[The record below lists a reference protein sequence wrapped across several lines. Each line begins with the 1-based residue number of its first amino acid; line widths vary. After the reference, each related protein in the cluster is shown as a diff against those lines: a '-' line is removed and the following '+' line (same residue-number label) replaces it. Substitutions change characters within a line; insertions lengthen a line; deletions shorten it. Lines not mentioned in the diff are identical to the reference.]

1 MTRPATDSGPT
12 PTVEPEAA
20 RPGTDMTADTREF
33 PLPRLDEQTSVMRP
47 VSQPQGGGTEFQVA
61 WRGYDRGQVDTY
73 RSRLEAELA
82 SSREAHERLV
92 RAHAQATE
100 RLRAAQADIVRLRA
114 QLTDSPSALSE
125 RLREILHLAAE
136 DAGQTRADALTE
148 ADRIRADAQTDADEI
163 RASATNDAQ
172 VVMRHARKNA
182 EQMLGEAT
190 AERDRVK
197 VDVEQQHEA
206 ARQEREQARAEADQA
221 RERADTEAATRREM
235 ADRQA
240 RERRE
245 KADAQATA
253 RLAEL
258 NAQRAGLTQR
268 RDEALGSL
276 ARLHEAVAKTL
287 DASATPDKPEATNQ

>member
-12 PTVEPEAA
+12 PTGEPDAA
-20 RPGTDMTADTREF
+20 HPGADTTADTREF
-33 PLPRLDEQTSVMRP
+33 PLPRLDDHTAVMRP
-47 VSQPQGGGTEFQVA
+47 VSRPPGGGPEFQVA

-73 RSRLEAELA
+73 RGRLETELTSA
-82 SSREAHERLV
+82 RDAHERLV

-136 DAGQTRADALTE
+136 DAAQTRSEAQAE
-148 ADRIRADAQTDADEI
+148 ADRIRSESQTDADQI

-172 VVMRHARKNA
+172 VVVRQARKTA
-182 EQMLGEAT
+182 ERILSEAS

-197 VDVEQQHEA
+197 VDVEQQHAA
-206 ARQEREQARAEADQA
+206 ARKEREQARAEADQA
-221 RERADTEAATRREM
+221 RERADAEAATRRET

-245 KADAQATA
+245 KANAEAAA
-253 RLAEL
+253 RLADL
-258 NAQRAGLTQR
+258 NRQLAALTQKR
-268 RDEALGSL
+268 EEALAIL
-276 ARLHEAVAKTL
+276 AKLHEAVAMTL
-287 DASATPDKPEATNQ
+287 DATATPDTPEAPKK

>member
-12 PTVEPEAA
+12 STGEPEAA
-20 RPGTDMTADTREF
+20 RPGADTTADTREF
-33 PLPRLDEQTSVMRP
+33 PLPRLDDQTAVMRP
-47 VSQPQGGGTEFQVA
+47 VSQPQGGSTEFQIG
-61 WRGYDRGQVDTY
+61 WRGYDRRQVDTY

-82 SSREAHERLV
+82 SAREAHERLV

-125 RLREILHLAAE
+125 RLREILHLATE
-136 DAGQTRADALTE
+136 DAAQTRSEAQTE
-148 ADRIRADAQTDADEI
+148 ADRIRAESQTDADEI

-172 VVMRHARKNA
+172 VVMRQARKNA
-182 EQMLGEAT
+182 ERILSEAG

-221 RERADTEAATRREM
+221 RERADAEAAARREM

-258 NAQRAGLTQR
+258 NKQLAGLTQQ

-287 DASATPDKPEATNQ
+287 DVTATPDKPEPLKR